1 MRNGQCVLM
10 EVGVRQA
17 MRAWPEATNLISS
30 MPLNAAQPSTPSA
43 PLEVN
48 LVSAGLDEFFL
59 GSLPLFVSTLSVC
72 EDIFFFFCT
81 WKGSSHYSWVLW
93 QGIMQPRE
101 HTKKVLLKPSALWT
115 SIGCKAMWGRGGP
128 NHIVLLYLQSV
139 QPSQLRP
146 FLLCFL
152 LMRIMWLR
160 G

>member
-1 MRNGQCVLM
+1 MVVYLFKIYSVMRNGQCVLM

-17 MRAWPEATNLISS
+17 MRAWPEATNPVSS

-81 WKGSSHYSWVLW
+81 
-93 QGIMQPRE
+93 
-101 HTKKVLLKPSALWT
+101 
-115 SIGCKAMWGRGGP
+115 
-128 NHIVLLYLQSV
+128 
-139 QPSQLRP
+139 
-146 FLLCFL
+146 
-152 LMRIMWLR
+152 
-160 G
+160 